1 METARIERRL
11 SAIMVADVVGYSHL
25 IQVDE
30 AATLAAVKALRAEIV
45 DPLVATHSGRVVK
58 SMGDGVLVEFG
69 SVVDAVACAVAVQK
83 ELASEPEP
91 GASPARLLVLRIGV
105 NLGDV
110 VVDGDD
116 LLGDA
121 VNIAARLEQKCQP
134 GGVLISGTAF
144 DHLQGKLGLPLDF
157 AGEQHVKNMER
168 PVRSYTVR
176 LDGSITEAPERAWTI
191 PQRLRIP
198 IAAAVLVVAAG
209 LGAAAYHYWPRP
221 AHVVTTQ
228 KPSIAVLPFVNLGSD
243 AVSGRLAEGLTDDII
258 TDLTRYRDF
267 DIIARN
273 SLEAYRTRATDV
285 RQIGDELGVRYLLE
299 GSIQRAGDRI
309 RVTAQLIDVASGT
322 NVWSDRWDR
331 PAEDI
336 FAVQSEV
343 AEHTASAVAGSD
355 LLLTDMQAAARRKLP
370 EDLQAY
376 DLTVLAYNSFLN
388 GTEAG
393 TLEGI
398 EYAERAIAR
407 DPNFARAY
415 VQKAWLVQELSKYRR
430 NWNEASVEMEQ
441 LARTAIRLD
450 PYDANAHIL
459 LAWTLGT
466 LGKNAEAMTE
476 TNRALELNP
485 SSADILNMAADTMAF
500 LGKPEEG
507 AEMCDRS
514 FRLNPTPP
522 DWYYSDCVTNL
533 FFTGRYQEAVDAV
546 DRGAAS
552 TEASPSMLVWKAAS
566 LAELGKLDEAA
577 KTVKELEGLYSEV
590 SFEWL
595 LNTGWN
601 FERAQEQDRILE
613 ASRKAGLR
621 LCATENEI
629 TEFASPKRL
638 KECEA
643 QTSG

>member
-1 METARIERRL
+1 METARVERRL

-25 IQVDE
+25 IRVDE
-30 AATLAAVKALRAEIV
+30 ASTLGAVKALRAEIV
-45 DPLVATHSGRVVK
+45 EPLVASHSGRIVK
-58 SMGDGVLVEFG
+58 SMGDGLLIEFG

-83 ELASEPEP
+83 ELAEPEP
-91 GASPARLLVLRIGV
+91 GASPAHLLVLRIGI

-116 LLGDA
+116 VLGDA
-121 VNIAARLEQKCQP
+121 VNIATRLEQKCQP
-134 GGVLISGTAF
+134 GGVLISGTAY
-144 DHLQGKLGLPLDF
+144 DHMQGKLGLPLDF
-157 AGEQHVKNMER
+157 AGEQHVKNLDR

-176 LDGSITEAPERAWTI
+176 LDGSAE
-191 PQRLRIP
+191 PQRRLALPQWLIP
-198 IAAAVLVVAAG
+198 VAAALIVAAI
-209 LGAAAYHYWPRP
+209 GAGAGAYYFWPRP
-221 AHVVTTQ
+221 PVPMAAGTS

-273 SLEAYRTRATDV
+273 SLEAYRNRPTDV
-285 RQIGDELGVRYLLE
+285 RKIGDELSVRYLLD
-299 GSIQRAGDRI
+299 GSIQRSGERI
-309 RVTAQLIDVASGT
+309 RVNARLTDVVSGT
-322 NVWSDRWDR
+322 QVWSQRWDR
-331 PAEDI
+331 LAEDI
-336 FAVQSEV
+336 FAVQTEV
-343 AEHTASAVAGSD
+343 AEKTASVVAGSD
-355 LLLTDMQAAARRKLP
+355 LLLADMQAAARRKLP

-376 DLTVLAYNSFLN
+376 DLTVLSYESFLK
-388 GTEAG
+388 GTEADA
-393 TLEGI
+393 LAGI
-398 EYAERAIAR
+398 EYADRAIAR

-415 VQKAWLVQELSKYRR
+415 VQKAWLVQDLSKYRR

-466 LGKNAEAMTE
+466 LDKNAEALAE

-507 AEMCDRS
+507 AAMCDRS

-533 FFTGRYQEAVDAV
+533 FFTGRYQEAVEAV

-552 TEASPSMLVWKAAS
+552 TEVSPSMLVWKAAS
-566 LAELGKLDEAA
+566 QAELGRGDAA
-577 KTVKELEGLYSEV
+577 GKTVKELEGLYSEV

-601 FERAQEQDRILE
+601 FERSEEQDRIL
-613 ASRKAGLR
+613 AAARKAGLR

-629 TEFASPKRL
+629 TEFSSPKRL

-643 QTSG
+643 KTSG

>member
-1 METARIERRL
+1 
-11 SAIMVADVVGYSHL
+11 MVADVVGYSRL
-25 IQVDE
+25 IEVDE
-30 AATLAAVKALRAEIV
+30 ASTLSAVKALRAEII
-45 DPLVATHSGRVVK
+45 DPLVATHNGRVVK
-58 SMGDGVLVEFG
+58 SMGDSLLMEFG

-83 ELASEPEP
+83 ELSREPEP
-91 GASPARLLVLRIGV
+91 EASSARLLVLRIGI

-116 LLGDA
+116 VLGDA
-121 VNIAARLEQKCQP
+121 VNIAARLEQKCEP
-134 GGVLISGTAF
+134 GGVLISGTAY
-144 DHLQGKLGLPLDF
+144 DHMQGKLGLPLDF
-157 AGEQHVKNMER
+157 AGEQHVKNMDR

-176 LDGSITEAPERAWTI
+176 LDASAEPPSLRRELPRWLI
-191 PQRLRIP
+191 P
-198 IAAAVLVVAAG
+198 AAAALVVAAVVA
-209 LGAAAYHYWPRP
+209 GAGAYHFWPRP
-221 AHVVTTQ
+221 VPVVATT
-228 KPSIAVLPFVNLGSD
+228 KPSIAVLPFVNLGGD
-243 AVSGRLAEGLTDDII
+243 AASGRLADGLTDDII

-273 SLEAYRTRATDV
+273 SLEAYRSRPTNV
-285 RQIGDELGVRYLLE
+285 RKIGDELSVRYLLE
-299 GSIQRAGDRI
+299 GSIQRAGGRI

-322 NVWSDRWDR
+322 NIWSDRWDR

-336 FAVQSEV
+336 FAVQTEV

-355 LLLTDMQAAARRKLP
+355 LLLADMRAEARRKLP

-376 DLTVLAYNSFLN
+376 DLTVLAYNSFLK
-388 GTEAG
+388 GTEAD

-398 EYAERAIAR
+398 EYADRAIAR

-450 PYDANAHIL
+450 PYDGNAHIL

-466 LGKNAEAMTE
+466 LGKNAEALAETE
-476 TNRALELNP
+476 RALQLNP

-507 AEMCDRS
+507 AAMCDRS

-533 FFTGRYQEAVDAV
+533 FFTGRYQEAVEAV

-566 LAELGKLDEAA
+566 LAELGQADAAA
-577 KTVKELEGLYSEV
+577 KAVKELEGLYSEV

-601 FERAQEQDRILE
+601 FERAQEQDKILE

-629 TEFASPKRL
+629 TEFTSPKRL
-638 KECEA
+638 PECEA
-643 QTSG
+643 KTAG